1 MPPEYAD
8 GEVVTYSRNNR
19 FECSPLHIWWRQS
32 RIHCQEHGSAHRV
45 RSHLRAI
52 TEGGGGL
59 QLQIA
64 SLLSPWSHYDYD
76 RMYDGLQWSMVRQ
89 TSPIPERYAWNERFG
104 GFVRLGRFGRFV
116 RFDCRL
122 WILANLLWPVSSWSW
137 LMSRTAN
144 SHVIRSW
151 QWMEESEV
159 QNRNQNRNRN
169 RDFPKIIPNRSFRQW
184 LDSFDDP
191 RSFIFIL
198 WRVYIQVCV

>member
-1 MPPEYAD
+1 MSNNGGCAGGFHSSLYGEGGCSVPPSWTLDEMPPEYAD

-64 SLLSPWSHYDYD
+64 SLLSPWNHYDYD

-89 TSPIPERYAWNERFG
+89 TSPIPERYA
-104 GFVRLGRFGRFV
+104 
-116 RFDCRL
+116 
-122 WILANLLWPVSSWSW
+122 
-137 LMSRTAN
+137 
-144 SHVIRSW
+144 
-151 QWMEESEV
+151 
-159 QNRNQNRNRN
+159 
-169 RDFPKIIPNRSFRQW
+169 
-184 LDSFDDP
+184 
-191 RSFIFIL
+191 
-198 WRVYIQVCV
+198 